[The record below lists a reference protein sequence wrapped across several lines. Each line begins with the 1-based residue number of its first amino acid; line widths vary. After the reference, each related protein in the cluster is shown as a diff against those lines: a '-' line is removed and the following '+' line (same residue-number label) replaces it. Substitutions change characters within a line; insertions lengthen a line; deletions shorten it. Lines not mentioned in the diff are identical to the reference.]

1 MSTPLP
7 PQERHPDTVLL
18 DRLTAFIN
26 SSNPPS
32 GADVVQLLCELLD
45 GSGRP
50 VVSEPWEMTAEV
62 VEDAYGIPAAVV
74 TAGGY
79 TVRLFQHPIDQ
90 PDLRIEVHN
99 DTPITGQATGPVG
112 ITVGDRPVL
121 TPRSASQSLRI
132 DIGEVPS

>member
-1 MSTPLP
+1 MNAPLP
-7 PQERHPDTVLL
+7 PEERHPDTVLL

-26 SSNPPS
+26 RNHPPS

-45 GSGRP
+45 SSGRP
-50 VVSEPWEMTAEV
+50 VISEPWEMTAEV
-62 VEDAYGIPAAVV
+62 IEDQHGIPAVVV

-79 TVRLFQHPIDQ
+79 TVRLFQHPIDS

-112 ITVGDRPVL
+112 VTIDDRPVL
-121 TPRSASQSLRI
+121 TPRSASRSIRL
-132 DIGEVPS
+132 DIGEVQP